1 MVLGLFCFIACQNRN
16 SYLYDVPYSAMH
28 EMGEPFC
35 VVLYDSL
42 YNTNVYVDR
51 VKSMTSKR
59 FIVDFINIDQERNQW
74 YVKLLTPQI
83 LPVTCVF
90 NERGNLLDILSGDS
104 REVFLYTESSIINGR
119 MNADYHYNQNYGDD
133 KKRMIA
139 IYDGIFK
146 YKLRLDQASEDS
158 YDSVPEVTID
168 DSLLYPY
175 PLILKMQHRLQ
186 KEDTLAARNAARE
199 IIDMISSDNIL
210 LYSDD
215 LFSAHNVLD
224 VSYHS
229 ESAPVIETIPD
240 SFDLG
245 VGCIGESTVQVLK
258 IRNLGTHPLN
268 VYNIMSSCS
277 CIKHLSPVNE
287 AVVGS
292 DEEFEFAFMFTPDRT
307 GDLLREI
314 YIVSD
319 SYQKPLVTIPVTCQ
333 VK

>member
-1 MVLGLFCFIACQNRN
+1 MKGFVISNNETRMSVG
-16 SYLYDVPYSAMH
+16 VSA
-28 EMGEPFC
+28 E
-35 VVLYDSL
+35 
-42 YNTNVYVDR
+42 
-51 VKSMTSKR
+51 
-59 FIVDFINIDQERNQW
+59 
-74 YVKLLTPQI
+74 
-83 LPVTCVF
+83 
-90 NERGNLLDILSGDS
+90 
-104 REVFLYTESSIINGR
+104 
-119 MNADYHYNQNYGDD
+119 
-133 KKRMIA
+133 
-139 IYDGIFK
+139 
-146 YKLRLDQASEDS
+146 
-158 YDSVPEVTID
+158 
-168 DSLLYPY
+168 SLLSIQFHSFNY
-175 PLILKMQHRLQ
+175 
-186 KEDTLAARNAARE
+186 
-199 IIDMISSDNIL
+199 
-210 LYSDD
+210 DD

-224 VSYHS
+224 LSYHS